1 MNYECISDNNSILAY
16 LIYNSEKPDKT
27 TFITPPVLNFQAGF
41 ISYTEGSEIPRHFHY
56 PVERTIQG
64 ISEVIVVREG
74 ACIVDI
80 YTSTKKLIASRSM
93 EKGDIVMFFS
103 GGHGFRIT
111 DKIVLFEIK
120 QGPYPGT
127 DEKERF

>member
-1 MNYECISDNNSILAY
+1 MNYECISYNDEVFAY
-16 LIYNSEKPDKT
+16 LIHNSEKPDKT
-27 TFITPPVLNFQAGF
+27 TFITKPDLNFQAGF
-41 ISYTEGSEIPRHFHY
+41 IIYPDGSEIPRHFHH
-56 PVERTIQG
+56 PVQRSIQG
-64 ISEVIVVREG
+64 TSEVIFIREG

-80 YTSTKKLIASRSM
+80 YTGNKELIASRSM

-111 DKIVLFEIK
+111 EKTVLFEIK

-127 DEKERF
+127 EEKERF